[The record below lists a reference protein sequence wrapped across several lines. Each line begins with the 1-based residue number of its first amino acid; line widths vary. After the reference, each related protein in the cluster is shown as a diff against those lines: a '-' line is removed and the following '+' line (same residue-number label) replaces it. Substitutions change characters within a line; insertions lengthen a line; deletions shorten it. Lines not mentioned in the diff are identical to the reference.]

1 VQDFLWG
8 REGREGR
15 EGRWVTGCGVRSG
28 LWNPGGRTQHKSKTK
43 KMGNTDGM
51 TRARPYRNC
60 LSPAFHAHQARSW
73 HPQQQDSKLNQAGC
87 HRVTETRSFGLGDC
101 ALHPGFAA

>member
-1 VQDFLWG
+1 MRDVRDVGLLPVG
-8 REGREGR
+8 CA
-15 EGRWVTGCGVRSG
+15 VGCGILAAAHST
-28 LWNPGGRTQHKSKTK
+28 NQKTK